1 MMKIFK
7 IPNNPLKTISMLR
20 ILEISLILLSVSSY
34 KIIILIFFFTSRRY
48 IQDLLDKY
56 VDQNI
61 RHTYNLKLIIYT
73 NLKEIKVDFMSNMG

>member
-1 MMKIFK
+1 
-7 IPNNPLKTISMLR
+7 MLR